1 MQAHLK
7 RQLVLQNLL
16 LCDEEFIHV
25 HCLAHVLNFIVQE
38 GLKVVGDSLRK
49 IRDNVSTWKVQ
60 RVEWNF
66 FNECIELIGGVDT
79 SAGLSFD
86 VPRRWNSTYL
96 MLENASRYRIVFS
109 SLSIHDDNFKRPK
122 IWFWNILSYFQFVF
136 FANLKNS
143 MCFDWKYERQS
154 QCY

>member
-1 MQAHLK
+1 M
-7 RQLVLQNLL
+7 
-16 LCDEEFIHV
+16 
-25 HCLAHVLNFIVQE
+25 
-38 GLKVVGDSLRK
+38 S
-49 IRDNVSTWKVQ
+49 STWKVQ

-122 IWFWNILSYFQFVF
+122 IWFMEHLILFPICIFCKFEKFNVF
-136 FANLKNS
+136 WLKVWKTKS
-143 MCFDWKYERQS
+143 MLLKQSLLIWFWKLISIDMIIARWLL
-154 QCY
+154 

>member
-49 IRDNVSTWKVQ
+49 IRDNVST
-60 RVEWNF
+60 
-66 FNECIELIGGVDT
+66 
-79 SAGLSFD
+79 
-86 VPRRWNSTYL
+86 
-96 MLENASRYRIVFS
+96 
-109 SLSIHDDNFKRPK
+109 
-122 IWFWNILSYFQFVF
+122 
-136 FANLKNS
+136 
-143 MCFDWKYERQS
+143 
-154 QCY
+154 